1 MLDLS
6 HSKAVGYLQGA
17 CVASA
22 IDIEII
28 VKNLDV
34 DDWTKPVLQQIAE
47 RLRRADFVATALV
60 DPDSTTSSQINT
72 QGDR

>member
-6 HSKAVGYLQGA
+6 YPKAVGYLQAA
-17 CVASA
+17 CIGSA

-34 DDWTKPVLQQIAE
+34 DDWTKPILQQIAA
-47 RLRRADFVATALV
+47 RLRKADCTATALV
-60 DPDSTTSSQINT
+60 DPDSTTSSQIET
-72 QGDR
+72 QGD